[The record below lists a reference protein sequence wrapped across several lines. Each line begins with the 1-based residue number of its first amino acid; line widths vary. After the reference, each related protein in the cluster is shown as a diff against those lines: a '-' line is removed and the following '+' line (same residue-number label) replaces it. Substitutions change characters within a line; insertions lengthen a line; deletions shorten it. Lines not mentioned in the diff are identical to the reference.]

1 MTATTAAQADV
12 LALPC
17 PDCHALPCKHPKRAL
32 DDCCNCSGEVCGD
45 RTCPAI
51 ELVTCEVCDRG
62 DREDELLLCDGCDH
76 ACHLS
81 CMRPPLRAIPA
92 LWFCQRCTGAA
103 MAKRRRTG
111 AAAGAAGGAPAGPA
125 SAHPLDSVSA
135 SDAAPVRGSGDDA
148 LEEHGARQRP
158 SVDIEFMLR
167 LDRNKL
173 KLCNC
178 KKSRCLKQYC
188 ECFREKEFCSA
199 RCNCAGC
206 LNVPGKRFGTPPAP
220 AAALRACGAP
230 CSGGGGRRR
239 PPGVRAHLTLVCVA
253 RAVSPGALALSVR
266 FSPRQASGA
275 QGKLAISRPLRKWPS

>member
-92 LWFCQRCTGAA
+92 LWFCQRCTAAA
-103 MAKRRRTG
+103 MAKRRRTVG
-111 AAAGAAGGAPAGPA
+111 AGGTAGGTPAG
-125 SAHPLDSVSA
+125 SAPERPLDSVSA
-135 SDAAPVRGSGDDA
+135 DEAAPVRGSGDDA
-148 LEEHGARQRP
+148 GEEHGASQRLK
-158 SVDIEFMLR
+158 VDVEFMLR

-206 LNVPGKRFGTPPAP
+206 LNVPGKRSRHAS
-220 AAALRACGAP
+220 R
-230 CSGGGGRRR
+230 
-239 PPGVRAHLTLVCVA
+239 
-253 RAVSPGALALSVR
+253 
-266 FSPRQASGA
+266 ASGC
-275 QGKLAISRPLRKWPS
+275 LARTRRSLFWGAVCTLRGCA